1 VPKIGLREVRGLQL
15 GDVVWDGTLPGF
27 GARKSATVVAYVL
40 KYRTTAGRQ
49 RWLTI
54 GRHGAP
60 WTPDL
65 ARAEA
70 KRLLG
75 EVVAGRDPATEKHA
89 KRSGVT
95 VAELCARYLVDA
107 EAGRLLLRSGRPKKP
122 RTVLNDRI
130 RIANHVVPLLGR
142 LRVTA
147 ITKADIEGAIN
158 QHQRFAL
165 RTILVAHLNPVLMSA
180 GSPVWQRCTDNP
192 LS

>member
-1 VPKIGLREVRGLQL
+1 MPSGRIGLRDIRALKP
-15 GDVVWDGTLPGF
+15 GDVIWDTTLPGF
-27 GARKSATVVAYVL
+27 GARRSTTVTAYVL

-75 EVVAGRDPATEKHA
+75 EVVAGRDPATEKQT

-95 VAELCARYLVDA
+95 VAELCARYLGLVDQQ
-107 EAGRLLLRSGRPKKP
+107 LQHHSS
-122 RTVLNDRI
+122 
-130 RIANHVVPLLGR
+130 LGAM
-142 LRVTA
+142 V
-147 ITKADIEGAIN
+147 
-158 QHQRFAL
+158 
-165 RTILVAHLNPVLMSA
+165 
-180 GSPVWQRCTDNP
+180 
-192 LS
+192 